1 MMEETKR
8 HPDGELLLRTL
19 AMPADTNP
27 NGDIFGGWIMSQMD
41 IGGGI
46 MAKEL
51 AKGRICTVS
60 VGDDLHSPV
69 KVGDVVCCY
78 GRCLKIGRSS
88 MRLKLEVWVKP
99 VLRENEAQ
107 RYCVTEGVFTY
118 VAIDDQGK
126 SAPSR
131 SESAQMSRALM
142 MDISCSSPVF
152 CRIMRSSISSDPHC
166 RVSNRQRSHWG
177 SRLI

>member
-1 MMEETKR
+1 MT
-8 HPDGELLLRTL
+8 
-19 AMPADTNP
+19 
-27 NGDIFGGWIMSQMD
+27 F
-41 IGGGI
+41 
-46 MAKEL
+46 
-51 AKGRICTVS
+51 
-60 VGDDLHSPV
+60 HSPV

-126 SAPSR
+126 SRPVR

-152 CRIMRSSISSDPHC
+152 AVSCAPASLPTPRTAGCRTDRDHIGDPA
-166 RVSNRQRSHWG
+166 
-177 SRLI
+177 

>member
-1 MMEETKR
+1 MMVDTNTAAQARQPEG
-8 HPDGELLLRTL
+8 DLLLRTL

-60 VGDDLHSPV
+60 VEGMTFHSPV

-78 GRCLKIGRSS
+78 GTCLQVGRSS

-99 VLRENEAQ
+99 VLRANDAQ

-126 SAPSR
+126 PR
-131 SESAQMSRALM
+131 SV
-142 MDISCSSPVF
+142 PV
-152 CRIMRSSISSDPHC
+152 
-166 RVSNRQRSHWG
+166 
-177 SRLI
+177 